1 MDTHLEIKGDEKALY
16 VKVNDA
22 DMVVD
27 SNNPLYIELRLV
39 IDDIIASASR
49 NVRNS
54 VAGTLTIDDLIHA
67 NKERLKKLEEYQR
80 QQAGE

>member
-1 MDTHLEIKGDEKALY
+1 MNTHLEIKGDEKALH
-16 VKVNDA
+16 VTVNGA
-22 DMVVD
+22 DMEVD
-27 SNNPLYIELRLV
+27 SNNPLYVELRMM
-39 IDDIIASASR
+39 IDDIIASAAR
-49 NVRNS
+49 NARNS